1 MAKGQ
6 QRKPREAKKPKA
18 EKKVEKVS
26 AYAQAYKAKPGS
38 SMPLKKD

>member
-6 QRKPREAKKPKA
+6 QRSPKEAKKPKA
-18 EKKVEKVS
+18 EKKAAKVS